1 MASSSASATSLVA
14 DSVRV
19 LTNSEARRLLLA
31 RQGLSG
37 ERAKGLAGL
46 IHALGYVQLDSI
58 RIVERAHHHI
68 LFSRDLTYR
77 PRSLERLYAKE
88 RALFEHWTHDA
99 SLIPIAFYPHWHHR
113 FDAHRER
120 ITANTG
126 WWRERLGGRET
137 VDAMRAHV
145 EREGPVRARD
155 IETKEGRSGSW
166 WGWGKHKAALEFLW
180 FTGELAIARR
190 DGFEKIYDLAERVI
204 PEAHRAK
211 RPSAKET
218 LAWACDSALERLG
231 AATQGEIADFWSLAS
246 REDVAAWA
254 ARERRAHRLIEIGV
268 SGVDGKV
275 RPALA
280 RPGLLEELGA
290 LPAPPGRLRLLSPF
304 DPVLRNRQRTE
315 RLFGFDYRIE
325 IFTPAA
331 KRRYGYYV
339 FPILEGDRFTGRIDL
354 KADRAMDRLLVQG
367 LWLEPGITLSKSRR
381 ARLMTELARQARLAD
396 VATIEFPESAIRAR
410 TYTNRRRF

>member
-1 MASSSASATSLVA
+1 LAAPEA
-14 DSVRV
+14 VRV

-37 ERAKGLAGL
+37 QRPADLAGL

-58 RIVERAHHHI
+58 RAVERAHHHI
-68 LFSRDLTYR
+68 LFSRDLSYR
-77 PRSLERLYAKE
+77 PRALDRLYAKD

-99 SLIPIAFYPHWHHR
+99 SLIPIAFYPHWHHQ
-113 FDAHRER
+113 FDAHRKR

-126 WWRERLGGRET
+126 WWRERLGGSQT
-137 VDAMRAHV
+137 IDAMRAHV
-145 EREGPVRARD
+145 EREGPIRARD
-155 IETKEGRSGSW
+155 IETKDGRSGSW

-180 FTGELAIARR
+180 FTGELAIASR

-204 PEAHRAK
+204 PQPHRGM
-211 RPSAKET
+211 RPSRKET
-218 LAWACDSALERLG
+218 VSWACDSALERLG

-254 ARERRAHRLIEIGV
+254 AREQRRQLLIEIGV
-268 SGVDGKV
+268 SGVDGKA

-280 RPGLLEELGA
+280 RPALLQELDA
-290 LPAPPGRLRLLSPF
+290 LPIPPGRLRLISPF
-304 DPVLRNRQRTE
+304 DPVLRNRLRTQ

-339 FPILEGDRFTGRIDL
+339 FPILEGERFTGRIDV
-354 KADRAMDRLLVQG
+354 KADRAKDRLIVQG
-367 LWLEPGITLSKSRR
+367 IWLEPGTTLSKARRSR
-381 ARLMTELARQARLAD
+381 LETELARQARLAE
-396 VATIEFPESAIRAR
+396 VTTVEFPKSAIRADA
-410 TYTNRRRF
+410 